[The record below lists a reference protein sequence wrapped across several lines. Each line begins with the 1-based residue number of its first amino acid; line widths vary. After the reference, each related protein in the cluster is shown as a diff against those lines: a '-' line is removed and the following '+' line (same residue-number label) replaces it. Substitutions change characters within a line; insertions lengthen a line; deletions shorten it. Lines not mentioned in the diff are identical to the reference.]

1 MMERMELKREITRF
15 LKEDQYLVTLSEVKS
30 NPGPGIIGVKIYVP
44 NPNQCWSGDQSANF

>member
-44 NPNQCWSGDQSANF
+44 NQCWSGDQSEKF